1 MKICIMSRE
10 YPPETGWGGIGA
22 YSYQLSHEL
31 ARLGH
36 EVHVV
41 CVAKEAITG
50 KDPEMVLDGQVHV
63 HRVVWGEKLR
73 LANLLNKTQPNTHY
87 LLRSAFPMW
96 KKFLELHKAHQF
108 DAVEA
113 PDHLAEGFFIA
124 ITRIAPL
131 VVRLHTPFSK
141 LVAEGYHNIKTDF
154 DTYIV
159 STIERIA
166 MSEADILSSPSV
178 NLAEYV
184 AADTGV
190 PIEQIQIV
198 RNPVNTKKFSPDG
211 KKANLSLPAGCKIVY
226 FAGRLEGRKGIKY
239 LIQTVPEVVKAV
251 PEARF
256 VVVGADTN
264 TEINNTSVLES
275 LKSSL
280 AQNNVLD
287 KVQFVSHVPLSEM
300 PEYYRMADVCVVP
313 SLYDNAPYT
322 VLEALASGKPV
333 IGSTAG
339 GTPEYIKP
347 NVTGLHVPK
356 ADAEAL
362 AEAII
367 EILKD
372 DSKRL
377 ACGKMARE
385 VAENSYASNVI
396 ASEAIKTYEQA
407 IARHQVRKD
416 DPIYKKSPD
425 KLSDEIIA
433 FVRGYN
439 DNLHGLGQTLS
450 MRYRSGLSRNLLENR
465 PKLFSAKV
473 ALLSAKAAR
482 QLSGPNTGLNG
493 IINNLEKSISDKSP
507 EEWD

>member
-1 MKICIMSRE
+1 MRICIMSRE
-10 YPPETGWGGIGA
+10 YPPDTGWGGIGA

-41 CVAKEAITG
+41 CVTKEAVTG

-73 LANLLNKTQPNTHY
+73 LAILLNKTQPNTHY

-96 KKFLELHKAHQF
+96 KKFLELHQAHPF

-141 LVAEGYHNIKTDF
+141 LVAEAYHNIKTDF

-184 AADTGV
+184 ASDTGV
-190 PIEQIQIV
+190 PIENIQIV
-198 RNPVNTKKFSPDG
+198 RNPVDTKKFSPDG
-211 KKANLSLPAGCKIVY
+211 KKADLSLPATSKIVY

-264 TEINNTSVLES
+264 TETNNTSVLES
-275 LKSSL
+275 LKASL
-280 AQNNVLD
+280 TQNNVLD
-287 KVQFVSHVPLSEM
+287 KVQFVSHVPLNEM

-313 SLYDNAPYT
+313 SLFDNAPYT

-339 GTPEYIKP
+339 GTPEYIEP
-347 NVTGLHVPK
+347 GITGLHVPK
-356 ADAEAL
+356 ADSQAL
-362 AEAII
+362 AKAII
-367 EILKD
+367 ELLQD
-372 DSKRL
+372 DSKRM
-377 ACGKMARE
+377 ACGKRARE
-385 VAENSYASNVI
+385 VAENSYACKVI
-396 ASEAIKTYEQA
+396 ALEAIRTYELA
-407 IARHQVRKD
+407 IARHQTRKD
-416 DPIYKKSPD
+416 DPIYKRSPD
-425 KLSDEIIA
+425 NLSTDIVA

-439 DNLHGLGQTLS
+439 DNLHGLGQHLS
-450 MRYRSGLSRNLLENR
+450 LRYRTGLSRNLLEKR

-473 ALLSAKAAR
+473 ALLSVKAAR
-482 QLSGPNTGLNG
+482 RLSGPTTGLNG
-493 IINNLEKSISDKSP
+493 LISNLEESISRKDP
-507 EEWD
+507 QDWD